1 MYDIHV
7 ARIHN
12 MQLPPFR
19 RDAAVTRDSKKGP
32 DDAGGPS
39 RAYVDTHYFLSV
51 IFEED
56 VACDARRLFY
66 ALRNRSYRVL
76 VPQLVLGE
84 ISAKILEKTGADM
97 LPDRLQKYASLFSD
111 YGIDHSCL
119 PGVGRHVPQC
129 MSELQEIDGQIDPND
144 ALIVSQVL
152 ADPDSKFFFT
162 NDAKMLDNQRIREY
176 ESKLRG
182 TNRRN
187 TRLKIID
194 WLD

>member
-1 MYDIHV
+1 MT
-7 ARIHN
+7 
-12 MQLPPFR
+12 R
-19 RDAAVTRDSKKGP
+19 RFKEGFG
-32 DDAGGPS
+32 DAGGPS

-66 ALRNRSYRVL
+66 SLQSRSYRVL

-84 ISAKILEKTGADM
+84 INAKILEKTGVSE
-97 LPDRLQKYASLFSD
+97 LHDRFQKYASVFSD

-119 PGVGRHVPQC
+119 PGVGRHVSRC
-129 MSELQEIDGQIDPND
+129 MSDLLEVDDQIDPND

-162 NDAKMLDNQRIREY
+162 NDTKMLDNQKILGYEY
-176 ESKLRG
+176 ELRK
-182 TNRRN
+182 TDRRN